1 MFGEENA
8 DQILEQHREQVEEQT
23 KKTTLFSHAGKFI
36 PTTVSLFPRSKF
48 IHTLVILF
56 PWSFF

>member
-36 PTTVSLFPRSKF
+36 PTSESLFPR
-48 IHTLVILF
+48 
-56 PWSFF
+56 W